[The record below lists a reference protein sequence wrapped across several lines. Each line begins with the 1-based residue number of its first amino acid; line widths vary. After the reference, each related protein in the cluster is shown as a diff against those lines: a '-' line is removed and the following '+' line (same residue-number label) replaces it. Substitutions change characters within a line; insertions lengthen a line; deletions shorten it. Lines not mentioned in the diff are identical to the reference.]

1 MASSWGILMS
11 GMAEFCLPDLEPLS
25 VCVSATVWIS
35 YSSPEVILSL
45 LLSRT
50 RSDKHTHTHTLS
62 CSLTISHSHTHTTD
76 LIAPHWSK
84 VSHFKLPFNPGWLH
98 HLKRPS
104 TLARLDLSPCS
115 PEVPNSTWSSICLEC
130 FCGHS
135 GTKSRSSS
143 NKEGAETHL
152 SLNAHC
158 RCKV

>member
-1 MASSWGILMS
+1 MS

-25 VCVSATVWIS
+25 VCVSPTVWIS

-45 LLSRT
+45 SLYRT
-50 RSDKHTHTHTLS
+50 RSDKHTYTHTDTHTHARWQ
-62 CSLTISHSHTHTTD
+62 SHTHTHTTD

-84 VSHFKLPFNPGWLH
+84 VSHFKMPFNPGWLH
-98 HLKRPS
+98 HLKRTP

-115 PEVPNSTWSSICLEC
+115 PEVPNATWSSYWLEC
-130 FCGHS
+130 FCEHN
-135 GTKSRSSS
+135 GTKSRSFS
-143 NKEGAETHL
+143 NKEGAETRL